1 MGEKNIV
8 KHLIIVSIDYA
19 DKTLLI
25 SSCVQSGV
33 SIVTFVTFIEK
44 TVAMAIASDS

>member
-8 KHLIIVSIDYA
+8 KHLIIVAMGYA
-19 DKTLLI
+19 DKTLFI

-33 SIVTFVTFIEK
+33 SIVTFVTFIGK
-44 TVAMAIASDS
+44 AVPMAIASAS

>member
-1 MGEKNIV
+1 MGEKHIV
-8 KHLIIVSIDYA
+8 KHLITVAIDYA

-33 SIVTFVTFIEK
+33 SIVTFVTFIGK
-44 TVAMAIASDS
+44 AVAMAIASAN